1 MLLNV
6 LRPSGTPAPLPFSRC
21 VGSYES
27 ISHLP
32 KKSPFPPFPP
42 RPPIPLLHTC
52 GLLEVR

>member
-6 LRPSGTPAPLPFSRC
+6 LLRPFGTPAPLPFSRC

-42 RPPIPLLHTC
+42 RPPLPLLHADF
-52 GLLEVR
+52 